1 MDRRHFRSRELIST
15 DEHLALGA
23 AINYQVEARIPN
35 RSAILALILDRPAPE
50 PQRGILLQALEVI
63 LAGYGDDRR
72 KVRGR
77 SVVHPIRTAA
87 IVARAMEEPSTLH
100 MLSALLHDRDEDLR
114 SPPEDRRERY
124 LEACG
129 RLGDMVSRE
138 EGWYLGERIAFLSRD
153 DGQHYMAYLAGIL
166 DRAGSMIDLLHT
178 KCADRLD
185 NTLDHGLQPGVAQL
199 NWFRA
204 VHDALFVP
212 AWRGAELEEY
222 HRLPGAEQGAGI
234 LSMLFKNT
242 IFLSLARG
250 SEAARGDA
258 TTVRLLDAL
267 AVASIR
273 VAGWIALATLASGDP
288 PPSRHREF
296 LLEVMEYVH
305 GGGLDVRP
313 RGEGSD
319 LDGVLLDYWQND
331 SDSRR
336 EVMRELY
343 GDRRRLL
350 KLCCLF
356 VASFASFLNDP
367 LYSVTGIDAAS
378 LERPQPGSD

>member
-1 MDRRHFRSRELIST
+1 MERRHTRSRELIST
-15 DEHLALGA
+15 DEHLALSA
-23 AINYQVEARIPN
+23 AINYQVEANHPN

-63 LAGYGDDRR
+63 LAGYGDEKR

-77 SVVHPIRTAA
+77 SVIHPIRTAA
-87 IVARAMEEPSTLH
+87 IVARATDEPTTLH
-100 MLSALLHDRDEDLR
+100 MLSALLHDRDEDLG
-114 SPPEDRRERY
+114 SVPEDRAERY
-124 LEACG
+124 SRACE
-129 RLGDMVSRE
+129 RLGALVSQE
-138 EGWYLGERIAFLSRD
+138 ENWFLGERIDFLTRKE
-153 DGQHYMAYLAGIL
+153 GRHYMDYLAGIL
-166 DRAGSMIDLLHT
+166 GHAGTMIDLLHT

-212 AWRGAELEEY
+212 AWRGVELEEY
-222 HRLPGAEQGAGI
+222 HRLPGAEEGEGI

-242 IFLSLARG
+242 IFLSMARR
-250 SEAARGDA
+250 SEVARADA

-273 VAGWIALATLASGDP
+273 VAGWIALATLASGNP
-288 PPSRHREF
+288 PVARHREF
-296 LLEVMEYVH
+296 LLDVMGYVH
-305 GGGLDVRP
+305 GGGLAVR
-313 RGEGSD
+313 RKDEDGD

-331 SDSRR
+331 STQRR
-336 EVMRELY
+336 EKMSALFSDRE
-343 GDRRRLL
+343 RLL

-356 VASFASFLNDP
+356 VVSFASFLNDP
-367 LYSVTGIDAAS
+367 LYSV
-378 LERPQPGSD
+378 PGVDIQNLKPGR